1 MADNIE
7 KIACPVLNEK
17 LARDVG
23 GNPRGEVLVAFEILY
38 NPKGMIISNP
48 RNIICPEYIGNG
60 LCKARSTGDSKCIYA
75 KWESLEVTDSE

>member
-7 KIACPVLNEK
+7 TIACPVLNER

-48 RNIICPEYIGNG
+48 RNIICQ
-60 LCKARSTGDSKCIYA
+60 
-75 KWESLEVTDSE
+75 